1 MHTKLHKSKR
11 DKRKKQK
18 QLEKINKANKKIDEV
33 SSDDLTKT
41 DLKSLMKIK
50 INKL

>member
-11 DKRKKQK
+11 DKRKKEK
-18 QLEKINKANKKIDEV
+18 QLKKINKVNEKIDKV
-33 SSDDLTKT
+33 SSDDLTET